1 MDEYYAS
8 IEKDIGELSMNKEEI
23 KSELEK
29 ILKTVHPT

>member
-8 IEKDIGELSMNKEEI
+8 IKKDIRELLRNKEEI